1 MQNWFGFVFRF
12 REIHYRIMK
21 VRGHFLACI
30 FQKNLFVFPTHISFE
45 LVIEK
50 AAAAALIEFCQE
62 LA

>member
-1 MQNWFGFVFRF
+1 
-12 REIHYRIMK
+12 MK